1 MDLNS
6 MEEGPS
12 GNCAKLLKIIYGL
25 KHTRIVMNK
34 HLRRPMPVLQ
44 KCNDFTHPTL
54 QLQHGS
60 HASKATT
67 RGLAELATKL
77 YTMDEVILVE
87 YLGKKVEHQDEG
99 SFKQSQPLI
108 KSIST
113 HVIRPTN
120 KA

>member
-1 MDLNS
+1 MCWS
-6 MEEGPS
+6 WPRKSTEV
-12 GNCAKLLKIIYGL
+12 KL
-25 KHTRIVMNK
+25 
-34 HLRRPMPVLQ
+34 PVGAQ
-44 KCNDFTHPTL
+44 SKKGENR
-54 QLQHGS
+54 
-60 HASKATT
+60 ASLFLYLWERMREVKTVQRKSILSLSNIT
-67 RGLAELATKL
+67 FNQKL